1 MVGLARSTPYDGSS
15 SLPSR
20 SPVRAT
26 AGTYLLKGYSVVNE
40 LDIAVFLCRSYD
52 QVQMKTQDS
61 GIIPHPESLVKRF
74 QEIFL
79 YFFFALI
86 Y

>member
-15 SLPSR
+15 SSPSR

-26 AGTYLLKGYSVVNE
+26 AGTYLLKGYSVVKE
-40 LDIAVFLCRSYD
+40 LDIAFLCRSYD

-61 GIIPHPESLVKRF
+61 GIIPHPETLVKRF

>member
-15 SLPSR
+15 SSPSR
-20 SPVRAT
+20 SPVRAA
-26 AGTYLLKGYSVVNE
+26 AGTYLLKGYSVFNE
-40 LDIAVFLCRSYD
+40 RDIDVFCRSYD

-79 YFFFALI
+79 YFFFTII